1 MSTYLY
7 YTQGIREFQEE
18 NIQYF
23 EEKAVIRLVRKKPRC
38 PKCGRRKVT
47 LEDSVWSRLDAGA
60 CTVSSLNGSAVSG
73 NDLILPGL
81 SGSFYEAQCR

>member
-23 EEKAVIRLVRKKPRC
+23 EEKAL
-38 PKCGRRKVT
+38 
-47 LEDSVWSRLDAGA
+47 
-60 CTVSSLNGSAVSG
+60 
-73 NDLILPGL
+73 L
-81 SGSFYEAQCR
+81 SGKSFGL